1 MIYRRPKKPA
11 AVSRPFRLIARVFL
25 AMYNWLVSF
34 LGRQP
39 SGKPKVHR
47 GQYSRRPRMPAVESA
62 VMPVHR
68 ISDTARETCP
78 VFQAQKLVSKFSAA
92 SNEGGLSKGPSMS
105 YPGSLGLTPHKPPT
119 CASQPSGTKLV
130 EEFPPGGLLEAQEGS
145 VSRGLSRGVCFGQP
159 NGRRSGPGRIQS
171 AKISQT
177 VTVTCEEVDA
187 SFRQSNAPPVRPL
200 ICPVPARVTR
210 RPMAARPPV
219 RSSED
224 ICSAQPEA
232 GSAGATGRGPPEGRQ
247 GAGPGP
253 ARSSGG
259 RARSSGGCS
268 CSSGGRTRSSG
279 GRTRSSGGPAPQLVV
294 PSAGPQRVLPSA
306 GPLPVLPTAAPLLVL
321 PTATAEQVQ
330 NSEDICSAQ
339 PEAGSAGATGRGPPE
354 GRQGAGPGPAR
365 SSGGRARSSGGCSC
379 SSGGRTRSSGGR
391 TRSSGGP
398 APQAVVP
405 SAGPQ
410 RVLLSAGP
418 LPVLP
423 TAAPLLVLPTA
434 TAEQVQNSE
443 DICSAEPET
452 VAAGATGRGPAEG
465 QQRAGPGCAR
475 SSGGRARS
483 SGGRNRSSGGRARSS
498 GGRTR
503 STGGPVPQ
511 QVVPSA
517 GPQRVL
523 PSAGPLPVLPTAAPL
538 LVLPTATAEQVQN
551 SEDIC
556 SAQPEA
562 GSAGATGRGPPE
574 GRHGAGPGP
583 ARSSGGR
590 ARSSGGRN
598 RSSGGRARSSG
609 GRARSSEGRNRS
621 SGGTAPQPVV
631 PLAGPQRVLP
641 SAGPLP
647 VLPTAAPLLVLPTA
661 TAEQV
666 QNSED
671 ISQPETGSVGA
682 TGRGPAK
689 GRQRAGPGRP
699 RSSGGRARSSGGR
712 ARFSGVRARSSGGHA
727 RSSGGRARSSGGP
740 APPRCLMMA
749 GPLPVIFPPAPQ
761 QVLTWPGPLPVPP
774 GAAPATSRC
783 TSVAQPSPPQVQ
795 PAPAARASLKRRAAA
810 MSKPHTIDEGEVEA
824 KKARRTVAQPS
835 TSVSE
840 QKKKKKR
847 EKRRLQRQKRRAAKS
862 AQPSLPQV
870 QPASACAPHKRH
882 ADAVSQEIQT
892 RKRAR
897 TMPPAQPSSPKVQPA
912 PGPSAVLSEQKR
924 RKRQK
929 RRQRQRRNRAI
940 QRALQAQRSASLQA
954 SSSTAV
960 SQP

>member
-247 GAGPGP
+247 RAGPGP
-253 ARSSGG
+253 ARSSGGRARSSGGPAPQLVVPSAGPQRVLPSAGPLPVLPTAAPLLVLPTATAEQVQNSEEISGSAQPEAGSAGATGRGPPEGRQGAGPG

-279 GRTRSSGGPAPQLVV
+279 GRARSSGGRARSSGGPAPQPVV

-354 GRQGAGPGPAR
+354 GRQ
-365 SSGGRARSSGGCSC
+365 
-379 SSGGRTRSSGGR
+379 
-391 TRSSGGP
+391 
-398 APQAVVP
+398 
-405 SAGPQ
+405 
-410 RVLLSAGP
+410 
-418 LPVLP
+418 
-423 TAAPLLVLPTA
+423 
-434 TAEQVQNSE
+434 
-443 DICSAEPET
+443 
-452 VAAGATGRGPAEG
+452 
-465 QQRAGPGCAR
+465 
-475 SSGGRARS
+475 
-483 SGGRNRSSGGRARSS
+483 
-498 GGRTR
+498 
-503 STGGPVPQ
+503 
-511 QVVPSA
+511 
-517 GPQRVL
+517 
-523 PSAGPLPVLPTAAPL
+523 
-538 LVLPTATAEQVQN
+538 
-551 SEDIC
+551 
-556 SAQPEA
+556 
-562 GSAGATGRGPPE
+562 
-574 GRHGAGPGP
+574 GAGPGP

-682 TGRGPAK
+682 TGRGPPE
-689 GRQRAGPGRP
+689 GRQRAGPGRS

-810 MSKPHTIDEGEVEA
+810 MSQPHTIDEGEVEA

-960 SQP
+960 SQPSISSAIDSLERKLFCLSVHKK

>member
-11 AVSRPFRLIARVFL
+11 AVSRPFRLIARFFL

-247 GAGPGP
+247 GAGPG
-253 ARSSGG
+253 

-279 GRTRSSGGPAPQLVV
+279 GR
-294 PSAGPQRVLPSA
+294 
-306 GPLPVLPTAAPLLVL
+306 
-321 PTATAEQVQ
+321 
-330 NSEDICSAQ
+330 
-339 PEAGSAGATGRGPPE
+339 
-354 GRQGAGPGPAR
+354 AR
-365 SSGGRARSSGGCSC
+365 SSGGRARSSGG
-379 SSGGRTRSSGGR
+379 
-391 TRSSGGP
+391 P
-398 APQAVVP
+398 APQPVVP

-410 RVLLSAGP
+410 RVLPSAGP

-475 SSGGRARS
+475 SSGSRARS

-574 GRHGAGPGP
+574 GRQGAGPGP

-598 RSSGGRARSSG
+598 RSSGGRARSSGGRARSSG

-682 TGRGPAK
+682 TGRGPPE
-689 GRQRAGPGRP
+689 GRQRAGPGRS

-712 ARFSGVRARSSGGHA
+712 ARSSGGRA

-774 GAAPATSRC
+774 WAAPATSRC

-810 MSKPHTIDEGEVEA
+810 MSQPHTIDEGEVEA

-960 SQP
+960 SQPSISSAIDSLERKLFCLSVHKK

>member
-247 GAGPGP
+247 GAGPG
-253 ARSSGG
+253 

-279 GRTRSSGGPAPQLVV
+279 GRARSSGGRARSSGGPAPQPVV

-354 GRQGAGPGPAR
+354 GRQ
-365 SSGGRARSSGGCSC
+365 
-379 SSGGRTRSSGGR
+379 
-391 TRSSGGP
+391 
-398 APQAVVP
+398 
-405 SAGPQ
+405 
-410 RVLLSAGP
+410 
-418 LPVLP
+418 
-423 TAAPLLVLPTA
+423 
-434 TAEQVQNSE
+434 
-443 DICSAEPET
+443 
-452 VAAGATGRGPAEG
+452 
-465 QQRAGPGCAR
+465 
-475 SSGGRARS
+475 
-483 SGGRNRSSGGRARSS
+483 
-498 GGRTR
+498 
-503 STGGPVPQ
+503 
-511 QVVPSA
+511 
-517 GPQRVL
+517 
-523 PSAGPLPVLPTAAPL
+523 
-538 LVLPTATAEQVQN
+538 
-551 SEDIC
+551 
-556 SAQPEA
+556 
-562 GSAGATGRGPPE
+562 
-574 GRHGAGPGP
+574 GAGPGP

-682 TGRGPAK
+682 TGRGPPE
-689 GRQRAGPGRP
+689 GRQRAGPGRS

-810 MSKPHTIDEGEVEA
+810 MSQPHTIDEGEVEA

-960 SQP
+960 SQPSISSAIDSLERKLFCLSVHKK

>member
-1 MIYRRPKKPA
+1 MIYRRPKKPS

-39 SGKPKVHR
+39 SGQPKVHR
-47 GQYSRRPRMPAVESA
+47 GQYSRRSRMPAVESA

-105 YPGSLGLTPHKPPT
+105 YPGSLGLTPHKRPT

-159 NGRRSGPGRIQS
+159 NGRRSGPGRIPS

-187 SFRQSNAPPVRPL
+187 SFRQSNAPSVRPL

-224 ICSAQPEA
+224 ICSAQPDT
-232 GSAGATGRGPPEGRQ
+232 GSVGATGRGPPEGRQ
-247 GAGPGP
+247 RAGPGP

-279 GRTRSSGGPAPQLVV
+279 GRARSSGGPAPQPVV

-306 GPLPVLPTAAPLLVL
+306 VPLPVLPTAAPLLVL

-365 SSGGRARSSGGCSC
+365 SSGGRARSSGGCSS

-391 TRSSGGP
+391 ARSSGGP
-398 APQAVVP
+398 ASQPVVL
-405 SAGPQ
+405 SASPQ
-410 RVLLSAGP
+410 RVLPSAVP

-465 QQRAGPGCAR
+465 QQRAGSGCARSSGGRAR

-483 SGGRNRSSGGRARSS
+483 SGGRNRSSGGPA
-498 GGRTR
+498 
-503 STGGPVPQ
+503 PQ
-511 QVVPSA
+511 PVVPSA
-517 GPQRVL
+517 GLQRML
-523 PSAGPLPVLPTAAPL
+523 PSAGPLAVLPTAAPL
-538 LVLPTATAEQVQN
+538 M
-551 SEDIC
+551 
-556 SAQPEA
+556 
-562 GSAGATGRGPPE
+562 
-574 GRHGAGPGP
+574 
-583 ARSSGGR
+583 
-590 ARSSGGRN
+590 
-598 RSSGGRARSSG
+598 
-609 GRARSSEGRNRS
+609 
-621 SGGTAPQPVV
+621 
-631 PLAGPQRVLP
+631 
-641 SAGPLP
+641 
-647 VLPTAAPLLVLPTA
+647 VLPTA

-682 TGRGPAK
+682 TGRGPPE
-689 GRQRAGPGRP
+689 GRQRAGPGRS
-699 RSSGGRARSSGGR
+699 RSSSGRARSFGGRARSFGGR
-712 ARFSGVRARSSGGHA
+712 ARFSGVRGLSSGGHA
-727 RSSGGRARSSGGP
+727 RSSGGP
-740 APPRCLMMA
+740 APLRCLLMA
-749 GPLPVIFPPAPQ
+749 GPLPVIFPPWTN

-774 GAAPATSRC
+774 WAAPATSGHIIC
-783 TSVAQPSPPQVQ
+783 TSVAQPSSPQVQ
-795 PAPAARASLKRRAAA
+795 PARASLKRRAAA
-810 MSKPHTIDEGEVEA
+810 MSQPHTIDEGEVEA

-847 EKRRLQRQKRRAAKS
+847 EKRRLQRQRRRAAKA
-862 AQPSLPQV
+862 AQ
-870 QPASACAPHKRH
+870 
-882 ADAVSQEIQT
+882 
-892 RKRAR
+892 
-897 TMPPAQPSSPKVQPA
+897 
-912 PGPSAVLSEQKR
+912 
-924 RKRQK
+924 
-929 RRQRQRRNRAI
+929 
-940 QRALQAQRSASLQA
+940 
-954 SSSTAV
+954 
-960 SQP
+960 

>member
-1 MIYRRPKKPA
+1 
-11 AVSRPFRLIARVFL
+11 
-25 AMYNWLVSF
+25 MYNWLVSF

-39 SGKPKVHR
+39 SGQPKVHR

-105 YPGSLGLTPHKPPT
+105 YPGSLGLTPHKRPT

-159 NGRRSGPGRIQS
+159 NGRRSGPGRIPS

-187 SFRQSNAPPVRPL
+187 SFRQSNAPSVRPL

-224 ICSAQPEA
+224 ICSAQPDT
-232 GSAGATGRGPPEGRQ
+232 GSVGATGRGPPEGRQ
-247 GAGPGP
+247 RAGPSP

-279 GRTRSSGGPAPQLVV
+279 GRARSSGGPAPQPVM
-294 PSAGPQRVLPSA
+294 PSASPQRVLPSA
-306 GPLPVLPTAAPLLVL
+306 VPLPVLPTAAPLLVL

-365 SSGGRARSSGGCSC
+365 SSGGRARSSGGCSS

-391 TRSSGGP
+391 ARSSGGP
-398 APQAVVP
+398 APQPVVP

-410 RVLLSAGP
+410 RVLPSAVP

-465 QQRAGPGCAR
+465 QQRAGSGCARSSGGRARSSGGRAR

-483 SGGRNRSSGGRARSS
+483 SGGRNRSSGGPA
-498 GGRTR
+498 
-503 STGGPVPQ
+503 PQ
-511 QVVPSA
+511 PVVPSA
-517 GPQRVL
+517 GLQRML
-523 PSAGPLPVLPTAAPL
+523 PSAGPLAVLPTAAPL
-538 LVLPTATAEQVQN
+538 M
-551 SEDIC
+551 
-556 SAQPEA
+556 
-562 GSAGATGRGPPE
+562 
-574 GRHGAGPGP
+574 
-583 ARSSGGR
+583 
-590 ARSSGGRN
+590 
-598 RSSGGRARSSG
+598 
-609 GRARSSEGRNRS
+609 
-621 SGGTAPQPVV
+621 
-631 PLAGPQRVLP
+631 
-641 SAGPLP
+641 
-647 VLPTAAPLLVLPTA
+647 VLPTA

-682 TGRGPAK
+682 TGRGPPE
-689 GRQRAGPGRP
+689 GRQRAGPGRS
-699 RSSGGRARSSGGR
+699 RSSSGRARSFGGR
-712 ARFSGVRARSSGGHA
+712 ARFSGVRGLFSGGHA
-727 RSSGGRARSSGGP
+727 RSSGGP
-740 APPRCLMMA
+740 APLRCLLMA
-749 GPLPVIFPPAPQ
+749 GPLPVIFPPWTNQ
-761 QVLTWPGPLPVPP
+761 QVLTCPGPLPVPLWD
-774 GAAPATSRC
+774 ASATSG
-783 TSVAQPSPPQVQ
+783 TS
-795 PAPAARASLKRRAAA
+795 
-810 MSKPHTIDEGEVEA
+810 
-824 KKARRTVAQPS
+824 
-835 TSVSE
+835 SV
-840 QKKKKKR
+840 
-847 EKRRLQRQKRRAAKS
+847 LQ
-862 AQPSLPQV
+862 
-870 QPASACAPHKRH
+870 
-882 ADAVSQEIQT
+882 
-892 RKRAR
+892 
-897 TMPPAQPSSPKVQPA
+897 
-912 PGPSAVLSEQKR
+912 
-924 RKRQK
+924 
-929 RRQRQRRNRAI
+929 
-940 QRALQAQRSASLQA
+940 
-954 SSSTAV
+954 
-960 SQP
+960 

>member
-11 AVSRPFRLIARVFL
+11 AVSRPFRLIARFFL

-39 SGKPKVHR
+39 SGEPKVHR
-47 GQYSRRPRMPAVESA
+47 GQYSRRPRMPAVEPA

-92 SNEGGLSKGPSMS
+92 SNEGGLSKGSSMS
-105 YPGSLGLTPHKPPT
+105 YPGSPGLTPHKRPT

-130 EEFPPGGLLEAQEGS
+130 EEFPPGGLLEAREGS

-159 NGRRSGPGRIQS
+159 NGRRSGPGRIPS

-224 ICSAQPEA
+224 ICSAQPDT
-232 GSAGATGRGPPEGRQ
+232 GSVGATGRGPPEGRQ
-247 GAGPGP
+247 RAGPGP

-268 CSSGGRTRSSG
+268 CSSGGRARSSG
-279 GRTRSSGGPAPQLVV
+279 GRARSSGGPAPQPVV

-306 GPLPVLPTAAPLLVL
+306 
-321 PTATAEQVQ
+321 
-330 NSEDICSAQ
+330 S
-339 PEAGSAGATGRGPPE
+339 
-354 GRQGAGPGPAR
+354 
-365 SSGGRARSSGGCSC
+365 
-379 SSGGRTRSSGGR
+379 
-391 TRSSGGP
+391 
-398 APQAVVP
+398 
-405 SAGPQ
+405 
-410 RVLLSAGP
+410 P

-465 QQRAGPGCAR
+465 QQRAGPGCAH
-475 SSGGRARS
+475 SSGGRA
-483 SGGRNRSSGGRARSS
+483 
-498 GGRTR
+498 
-503 STGGPVPQ
+503 
-511 QVVPSA
+511 
-517 GPQRVL
+517 
-523 PSAGPLPVLPTAAPL
+523 
-538 LVLPTATAEQVQN
+538 
-551 SEDIC
+551 
-556 SAQPEA
+556 
-562 GSAGATGRGPPE
+562 
-574 GRHGAGPGP
+574 
-583 ARSSGGR
+583 
-590 ARSSGGRN
+590 

-609 GRARSSEGRNRS
+609 GRARSSGGRARS
-621 SGGTAPQPVV
+621 SGGRDCSSGGRARSSGGPAPQPVV
-631 PLAGPQRVLP
+631 PSAGPQRVLP

-682 TGRGPAK
+682 TGRGPPE
-689 GRQRAGPGRP
+689 GRQRAGPGRSSSSGGRARFSGVRACSSGGRA
-699 RSSGGRARSSGGR
+699 RSSGGRARSSGGRDCSSGGPAPQPVVPSAGPQRVLPSAGPLPVLPTAAPLLVLPTATAEQVQNSEDISQPETGSVGATGRGPPEGRQRAGPGRSRFSGGR

-740 APPRCLMMA
+740 APPRCLLMA

-761 QVLTWPGPLPVPP
+761 QVPPWTNQQVLMWPGPLPVPP
-774 GAAPATSRC
+774 WAAPATSGNFGHILC
-783 TSVAQPSPPQVQ
+783 TSVAQPSSPQLQ
-795 PAPAARASLKRRAAA
+795 PAPARASLKRRAAA
-810 MSKPHTIDEGEVEA
+810 MSQPHTIDEGEVEA

-840 QKKKKKR
+840 QKKMKKK
-847 EKRRLQRQKRRAAKS
+847 EKRRLQRQKRRAAK
-862 AQPSLPQV
+862 PSPPQV

-897 TMPPAQPSSPKVQPA
+897 TMPPAQPSSPQEQPV

-940 QRALQAQRSASLQA
+940 KRALQAQSASTLQA

-960 SQP
+960 SQPSISSAIDSLERKLFCLSVQKK

>member
-1 MIYRRPKKPA
+1 MIYRRPKKPS

-39 SGKPKVHR
+39 SGQPKVHR
-47 GQYSRRPRMPAVESA
+47 GQYSRRSRMPAVESA

-78 VFQAQKLVSKFSAA
+78 VFQAQKRVSKFSAA

-105 YPGSLGLTPHKPPT
+105 YPGSLGLTPHKRPT

-159 NGRRSGPGRIQS
+159 NGRRSGPGRIPS

-187 SFRQSNAPPVRPL
+187 SFRQSNAPSVRPL

-224 ICSAQPEA
+224 ICSAQPDT
-232 GSAGATGRGPPEGRQ
+232 GSVGATGRGPPEGRQ
-247 GAGPGP
+247 RAGPGP

-279 GRTRSSGGPAPQLVV
+279 GRARSSGGPASQPVV

-306 GPLPVLPTAAPLLVL
+306 VPLPVLPTAAPLLVL

-391 TRSSGGP
+391 VRSSGGS
-398 APQAVVP
+398 APQPVVP

-410 RVLLSAGP
+410 RVLPSAGP

-483 SGGRNRSSGGRARSS
+483 SGGRA
-498 GGRTR
+498 
-503 STGGPVPQ
+503 
-511 QVVPSA
+511 
-517 GPQRVL
+517 
-523 PSAGPLPVLPTAAPL
+523 
-538 LVLPTATAEQVQN
+538 
-551 SEDIC
+551 
-556 SAQPEA
+556 
-562 GSAGATGRGPPE
+562 
-574 GRHGAGPGP
+574 
-583 ARSSGGR
+583 
-590 ARSSGGRN
+590 

-609 GRARSSEGRNRS
+609 GRARSSVGRARSAGGRTRS
-621 SGGTAPQPVV
+621 SGGPAPQPVV
-631 PLAGPQRVLP
+631 PSAGLQRMLP
-641 SAGPLP
+641 SAGPLA
-647 VLPTAAPLLVLPTA
+647 VLPTAAPLMVLPTA

-682 TGRGPAK
+682 TGRGPPE
-689 GRQRAGPGRP
+689 GRQRAGPGRS
-699 RSSGGRARSSGGR
+699 RSSGGRARSFGGR
-712 ARFSGVRARSSGGHA
+712 ARFSGVRGLSSGGHARSSGGHA

-740 APPRCLMMA
+740 APLRCLLMA
-749 GPLPVIFPPAPQ
+749 GPLPVIFPP
-761 QVLTWPGPLPVPP
+761 W
-774 GAAPATSRC
+774 AAPATSLC
-783 TSVAQPSPPQVQ
+783 TSVAQ
-795 PAPAARASLKRRAAA
+795 
-810 MSKPHTIDEGEVEA
+810 
-824 KKARRTVAQPS
+824 
-835 TSVSE
+835 
-840 QKKKKKR
+840 
-847 EKRRLQRQKRRAAKS
+847 
-862 AQPSLPQV
+862 
-870 QPASACAPHKRH
+870 
-882 ADAVSQEIQT
+882 
-892 RKRAR
+892 
-897 TMPPAQPSSPKVQPA
+897 
-912 PGPSAVLSEQKR
+912 
-924 RKRQK
+924 
-929 RRQRQRRNRAI
+929 
-940 QRALQAQRSASLQA
+940 
-954 SSSTAV
+954 
-960 SQP
+960 

>member
-1 MIYRRPKKPA
+1 MIYRRPKKPS
-11 AVSRPFRLIARVFL
+11 AVSRSFRLIARVFL

-39 SGKPKVHR
+39 SGQPKVHR

-105 YPGSLGLTPHKPPT
+105 YPGSLGLTPHKRPT

-145 VSRGLSRGVCFGQP
+145 VSHGLSRGVCFGQP
-159 NGRRSGPGRIQS
+159 NGRRSGPGRIPS

-187 SFRQSNAPPVRPL
+187 SFRQSNAPSVRPL

-224 ICSAQPEA
+224 ICSAQPDT
-232 GSAGATGRGPPEGRQ
+232 GSVGATGRGPPEGRQ
-247 GAGPGP
+247 RAGPGP

-279 GRTRSSGGPAPQLVV
+279 GRARSSGGPAPQPVV

-306 GPLPVLPTAAPLLVL
+306 VPLPVLPTAAPLLVL

-391 TRSSGGP
+391 ARSSGGP
-398 APQAVVP
+398 APQPVVP

-410 RVLLSAGP
+410 RVLPSAVP

-483 SGGRNRSSGGRARSS
+483 SGGR
-498 GGRTR
+498 
-503 STGGPVPQ
+503 
-511 QVVPSA
+511 
-517 GPQRVL
+517 
-523 PSAGPLPVLPTAAPL
+523 
-538 LVLPTATAEQVQN
+538 
-551 SEDIC
+551 
-556 SAQPEA
+556 
-562 GSAGATGRGPPE
+562 
-574 GRHGAGPGP
+574 
-583 ARSSGGR
+583 

-598 RSSGGRARSSG
+598 RSSGGP
-609 GRARSSEGRNRS
+609 
-621 SGGTAPQPVV
+621 APQPVV
-631 PLAGPQRVLP
+631 PSAGLQRMLP
-641 SAGPLP
+641 SAGPLA
-647 VLPTAAPLLVLPTA
+647 VLPTAAPLMVLPTA

-682 TGRGPAK
+682 TGRGPPE
-689 GRQRAGPGRP
+689 GRQRAGPGRSC
-699 RSSGGRARSSGGR
+699 SSSGRARSFGGR
-712 ARFSGVRARSSGGHA
+712 ARFSGVRGLSSGGHARSSGGHA
-727 RSSGGRARSSGGP
+727 RSSGGP
-740 APPRCLMMA
+740 APLRCLLMA
-749 GPLPVIFPPAPQ
+749 GPLPVIFPPWTN

-774 GAAPATSRC
+774 WAAPATSGHSGHIIC
-783 TSVAQPSPPQVQ
+783 TSVAQPSYPQVQ
-795 PAPAARASLKRRAAA
+795 PARASLKRRAAV
-810 MSKPHTIDEGEVEA
+810 MSQVNIYQSL
-824 KKARRTVAQPS
+824 QPQS
-835 TSVSE
+835 QS
-840 QKKKKKR
+840 KKR
-847 EKRRLQRQKRRAAKS
+847 KRKGR
-862 AQPSLPQV
+862 
-870 QPASACAPHKRH
+870 
-882 ADAVSQEIQT
+882 
-892 RKRAR
+892 
-897 TMPPAQPSSPKVQPA
+897 
-912 PGPSAVLSEQKR
+912 SEGCKDSEDG
-924 RKRQK
+924 
-929 RRQRQRRNRAI
+929 RQRQLNLRLHKCSQHQHVRPTSAMLMLCHRRYRQEKGREPCPQLNLPIHKCSQYQLFFQSKNEERDRKGGNGKGEIGLLNVHFKPRGVLLSRLRLALRFHRAMKRLTDPAPV
-940 QRALQAQRSASLQA
+940 QWDAQ
-954 SSSTAV
+954 
-960 SQP
+960 